1 MNHNLRS
8 SILEAR
14 RGTGERELR
23 RRHVVEDAD
32 GKEGGGRQKR
42 DDLSIEGEACI
53 DQTTQRED
61 SMFL

>member
-14 RGTGERELR
+14 RGTGERERVVVKLR

-32 GKEGGGRQKR
+32 GKEGGGAKSEMICQ
-42 DDLSIEGEACI
+42 
-53 DQTTQRED
+53 
-61 SMFL
+61 